1 MVTVTDEPSRLAVG
15 AIVRRGSDIL
25 LVTQQGADDE
35 EPVWALPG
43 GIVGP
48 GETVHDALLRDVR
61 EDTGLNVR
69 PGPLLWVARYE
80 LAGATWQAYG
90 FTATPDGDDA
100 PRAGSEW
107 LPFLDAVDRLADMW
121 FAPIREPA
129 VQYLVG
135 RAPSA
140 TLWTWADLDAAPDV
154 VPPLPYVSVAAP
166 VER

>member
-1 MVTVTDEPSRLAVG
+1 M
-15 AIVRRGSDIL
+15 
-25 LVTQQGADDE
+25 
-35 EPVWALPG
+35 WALPG
-43 GIVGP
+43 GLVRP

-61 EDTGLNVR
+61 EDTGLNVN

-90 FTATPDGDDA
+90 FTVTPDGDDT
-100 PRAGSEW
+100 PREGSVW

-140 TLWTWADLDAAPDV
+140 TLWTWASLDAEPDV
-154 VPPLPYVSVAAP
+154 VPPLPYVAATAP
-166 VER
+166 FER